1 MSGDLDFIHRYRPP
15 TDPACPDT
23 ILVLHGT
30 GGNEDDLVG
39 IAQTVAPGAAVIS
52 PRGKV
57 LEGGAPRFF
66 RRLAEGVFEPAEVR
80 ARAEELAAFV
90 RAATGRYELDPR
102 RVFAL
107 GYSNGA
113 NIASSVML
121 IDPDVIRA
129 AILLRP
135 MLVFE
140 PPEEND
146 LTGAAVFISAGRV
159 DPIVPTASVEKLV
172 TLFQARGAEVSLKW
186 QLGGHNLVPSEMK
199 EAEEWLTLQ
208 RARV

>member
-1 MSGDLDFIHRYRPP
+1 MRGDLGFIHRFRPP
-15 TDPACPDT
+15 AAPGSSDT
-23 ILVLHGT
+23 LLVLHGT
-30 GGNEDDLVG
+30 GGNEDDLIG

-66 RRLAEGVFEPAEVR
+66 RRLAEGIFEPAEVR
-80 ARAEELAAFV
+80 ARGKELAQFI
-90 RAATGRYELDPR
+90 RAAAARYQLDSSR
-102 RVFAL
+102 IFAL

-113 NIASSVML
+113 NIASTVML
-121 IDPDVIRA
+121 IEPGVIRA

-135 MLVFE
+135 MLVLE
-140 PPEEND
+140 PEEKTD
-146 LTGAAVFISAGRV
+146 LSGSAVFISAGRV
-159 DPIVPTASVEKLV
+159 DPIVPVASVEKLAA
-172 TLFQARGAEVSLKW
+172 LLEARGAQVTLKW
-186 QLGGHNLVPSEMK
+186 QLGGHNLVPSEIK